1 MTKAFLAGLML
12 AALAGIAGCSGSSA
26 PASPAVAAGAFG
38 SPGSTVSLP
47 ASPPPGSQKLSE
59 TGSTL
64 LLPLFQ
70 KQWAPAYHSRF
81 PNVTIATAGG
91 GSTNGVKLAASG
103 QADIGASDAY
113 LSSAKL
119 ARYPALEN
127 IPLAISAQFISYYLP
142 GVTGNLKLSSTVLA
156 DMYRGK
162 ITSWNDPEVKALNP
176 GVPLPP
182 TKVVPIH
189 RMDGSGDTFLF
200 TSYLSTDSAWSDSV
214 GFSNTVAWP
223 SVPGAVAETGNG
235 GMVTGC
241 MAHPGCVAYIGISY
255 LSQASGD
262 GLGEAKLLNSS
273 GNYELPDASSIN
285 AAAAS
290 FVATTPVNGSIS
302 LIDAAAPTAY
312 PIINYE
318 YAIVST
324 HQPSA
329 AKAET
334 IKALLNWILTPA
346 DGSSPAYLANV
357 GFQPLPSQVAMIARA
372 LIAKIG

>member
-1 MTKAFLAGLML
+1 
-12 AALAGIAGCSGSSA
+12 
-26 PASPAVAAGAFG
+26 
-38 SPGSTVSLP
+38 LP
-47 ASPPPGSQKLSE
+47 SSPPPGPQKLSE

-70 KQWAPAYHSRF
+70 KEWAPAYQNRF

-119 ARYPALEN
+119 AKYPTLEN

-142 GVTGNLKLSSTVLA
+142 GVTSNLKLNSTVLA
-156 DMYRGK
+156 DMYQGK
-162 ITSWNDPEVKALNP
+162 ITTWNAPEIKALNP

-200 TSYLSTDSAWSDSV
+200 TSYLSTDSAWSNSV

-223 SVPGAVAETGNG
+223 SVPGTVAETGNG

-255 LSQASGD
+255 LSQASSD

-302 LIDAAAPTAY
+302 LIDSTAATAY
-312 PIINYE
+312 PVINYE

-334 IKALLNWILTPA
+334 IKALLNWILNPA
-346 DGSSPAYLANV
+346 DGSSPTYLANV
-357 GFQPLPSQVAMIARA
+357 GFQPLPSQVAMIAKA